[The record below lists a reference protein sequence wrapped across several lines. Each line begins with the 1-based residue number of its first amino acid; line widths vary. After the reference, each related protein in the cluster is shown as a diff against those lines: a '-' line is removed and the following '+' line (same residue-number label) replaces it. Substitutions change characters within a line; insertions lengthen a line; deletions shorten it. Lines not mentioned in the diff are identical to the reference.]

1 MNPERITRLLM
12 KSKILIFTLLMLSS
26 SCFNNLHAQAPSAS
40 FTIPQNAGCVPYSV
54 QFTNTSN
61 NATSWF
67 WDFGNGNHSTSEH
80 PVNIYL
86 NTGTFSVKLVA
97 RNAAGQVDSVIHS
110 GMITTSSPLVVNF
123 SASSTT
129 ECLENSLISFT
140 NLSSNFDSCIWDFGD
155 GVTSHVTNP
164 VHQYMSPGLYT
175 VTLVG
180 YNTSQ
185 GCSSS
190 LSKNSYINI
199 LSNPA
204 ATFSANIT
212 STCNANESIAFQ
224 SQASSAISFQWQFGD
239 GTTSNLPNPS
249 HVYGQPGNYT
259 VTLITS
265 NQLGCSDTVVMPSYI
280 EIRVNPVPAIQSS
293 VPLTTCSPVYANF
306 STTAT
311 NVTAWSWEFGDSTT
325 SQLSAPAHTILNSG
339 IYPVKLQVTYANGC
353 ENQNLINITAHPR
366 PGALYNMPN
375 NQGCAPLSVNFIPTT
390 PSAGNTYLWN
400 FGDGTTSS
408 QSNPTHIYNTAGTY
422 SVLLTVTN
430 SYGCTSN
437 YASPGNVEV
446 SQPEATFTAD
456 DLSGCVPHTVNFNHN
471 GGGVYVYNWNF
482 GDGTTSALPS
492 PSHTYS
498 APGNYQVSLN
508 ITGTS
513 GCSVN
518 YTLPAPVTISNG
530 VNNFNPVTPVT
541 TCAPFTVNL
550 YDNSPAT
557 TAWSWDF
564 GDGASSN
571 LQNTVHTYTD
581 AGTYNVILQTQS
593 AGSNCSQSVSPYA
606 TYIIHGGVAEF
617 DHNQTLCPPFTA
629 TFTDQSVNA
638 VSWFWDFGDGSTST
652 LQHPVHV
659 YALPGFYS
667 VTLTITTADGCTYTK
682 FHYYAVSFL
691 PLVANATA
699 TTSDTTL
706 PMTVNFYSNS
716 SGATAWFWDFGD
728 GGTSNS
734 QNPLHTYFVP
744 GPYNINLTISN
755 AECSFTYNYAGVT
768 IGSGTSFPGG
778 GNDSLHVPEPVY
790 SCVPYEMNFSN
801 PALNTVSWL
810 WDFGDGDTSTTE
822 NPVHIYTDPGI
833 YTVSLITWD
842 NYGNTDTIIQPSSF
856 YLTGATAD
864 FQINYANNCTGS
876 TVTMVNNS
884 INAVSYL
891 WDFGDGNTS
900 TLSNPS
906 HTYNTMGVNYII
918 SLSVTD
924 SSGCTD
930 FMARSYY
937 AAASATINASTRRAC
952 ANDTVYFTSG
962 FLNYSSYLWDFGDGI
977 TSATANPYHLYSDSG
992 SYQVSLTVTDSTG
1005 CTNTWT
1011 LPYSIDVSKPEAAF
1025 TYITTTNGC
1034 YAAKVEFTNI
1044 STGATSWNW
1053 DFGDGAVSSQYS
1065 PIHFYTFAGSN
1076 SVSLHVFSGGCTDSF
1091 VVNNLIVVPSL
1102 RPDFSYIQSSECLP
1116 VTATFADSSRDAV
1129 SWLWD
1134 FGDGATSTLQN
1145 PVHQY
1150 HSKPNGM
1157 VTLTVT
1163 DVNGCIRSIS
1173 KPNIDAM
1180 FPEVFVE
1187 DSIGCTPFT
1196 FAVSDSSYNVS
1207 SWLWNFGDGTS
1218 STDPS
1223 PVHTYLN
1230 NGTYSVSLTVTAPSG
1245 CTQVI
1250 SPVTHVKSTGPTSQF
1265 SLNAVVS
1272 CAPTIVNFNDIS
1284 TGATTWNWNFGD
1296 NNNSVLNDPVH
1307 IYNQPGIY
1315 DVTLIVSDSS
1325 GCSDTLVRPG
1335 LVHITGSVANFTV
1348 SATSGCS
1355 PWQVQFQDSS
1365 ISAFNWLWNFGD
1377 GNTSSLQNPV
1387 HNFDTPGNYIVTLI
1401 THDTTGCQSVY
1412 SNPVPLNVQQPP
1424 VSQFSLTNT
1433 SGCVPHTVTIS
1444 NQSSGNVNNIWN
1456 FGDGSISYDA
1466 NPVHEYT
1473 VPGTYYITLVTGNGT
1488 GCRDTVLSENP
1499 VFVAASPVPSF
1510 TLSGNIGCPPLVVQF
1525 NNNSTNVDS
1534 TTTYTWNFGNGNMG
1548 SMEDPSVTYLNPGI
1562 YSVTLTATNGGVC
1575 PATTAINNIIH
1586 VNNGDLPEPV
1596 MMKSVSVSDT
1606 NSIEVTWGNLSQTN
1620 LSAYRLYRYNSSLS
1634 VFELVYTDFN
1644 PGNTSWN
1651 ATTTYNDIVG
1661 STSDSTYTY
1670 AVQAVT
1676 ECDAILPI
1684 EQQNQHTSINLE
1696 GSIIDNAVHL
1706 EWNLYEGCTTG
1717 GYEIYRQDNLSGSFN
1732 IIAMVDEESAYFIDS
1747 TVYCGML
1754 AAYRVKAVNLC
1765 QEGFEAWSDII
1776 QLDAP
1781 GILVNQKVDII
1792 RSTVVDD
1799 SYVFTE
1805 WAPPVLAPQLVT
1817 SFELYRSIDNL
1828 NFDLIATLP
1837 GNETNYSDYN
1847 TGVKAHYY
1855 FYKIKVNNLCELETT
1870 QGLQGSSILLG
1881 SELDGENRSVLR
1893 WSPYRDWESGV
1904 DYYVIERVDLNG
1916 NWVPVG
1922 RVDGSV
1928 QHYIDR

>member
-1 MNPERITRLLM
+1 MIPERIERLFKNSKMLIMMILLM
-12 KSKILIFTLLMLSS
+12 SVAGI
-26 SCFNNLHAQAPSAS
+26 NNLYAQAPSAS
-40 FTIPQNAGCVPYSV
+40 FTIPQNSGCIPFSV
-54 QFTNTSN
+54 QFTNTSS
-61 NATSWF
+61 NATAWF
-67 WDFGNGNHSTSEH
+67 WDFGNGNYSTSEH

-86 NTGTFSVKLVA
+86 TTGFFSVKLVA
-97 RNAAGQVDSVIHS
+97 RNASGQADSVTHT
-110 GMITTSSPLVVNF
+110 GMISTSSAPVVNF

-129 ECLENSLISFT
+129 QCLENSVISFT
-140 NLSSNFDSCIWDFGD
+140 NLSSNYDSCIWDFGD
-155 GVTSHVTNP
+155 GVTSQITNP
-164 VHQYMSPGLYT
+164 VHQYMSPGVYT
-175 VTLVG
+175 VTLVA
-180 YNTSQ
+180 YNSSQ
-185 GCSSS
+185 GCSAS
-190 LSKNSYINI
+190 LSKNSFINI

-212 STCNANESIAFQ
+212 STCNANETISFQ

-239 GTTSNLPNPS
+239 GSSSNLPNPF
-249 HVYGQPGNYT
+249 HVYGVPGIYS

-265 NQLGCSDTVVMPSYI
+265 NQLGCSDTVTMPSYI
-280 EIRVNPVPAIQSS
+280 EIRSNPVPSIQSA
-293 VPLTTCSPVYANF
+293 VPLTSCNPVYASF
-306 STTAT
+306 STPAT
-311 NVTAWSWEFGDSTT
+311 GITAWSWNFGDTTT
-325 SQLSAPAHTILNSG
+325 SQLPAPAHAYYNSG
-339 IYPVKLQVTYANGC
+339 TYSVNLQVTYANGC
-353 ENQNLINITAHPR
+353 VNQNTINLTALPR
-366 PGALYNMPN
+366 PGSIYSVTN
-375 NQGCAPLSVNFIPTT
+375 NQGCAPLNVNFTCAT
-390 PSAGNTYLWN
+390 PAPGYSYVWN
-400 FGDGTTSS
+400 FGDGTTSA
-408 QSNPTHIYNTAGTY
+408 QSAPAHVYTTAGIYTTG
-422 SVLLTVTN
+422 LTVTN
-430 SYGCTSN
+430 SYGCSSQ
-437 YASPGNVEV
+437 YVSGNNVIV

-456 DLSGCVPHTVNFNHN
+456 DLAGCVPHTVNFNHN

-482 GDGTTSALPS
+482 GDGTTSVLQS
-492 PSHTYS
+492 PSHTYT

-508 ITGTS
+508 ISDAS

-518 YTLPAPVTISNG
+518 YTLPGQVTISNG
-530 VNNFNPVTPVT
+530 VNNFSPVTPIT

-557 TAWSWDF
+557 SAWLWDF
-564 GDGASSN
+564 GDGSSSN

-581 AGTYNVILQTQS
+581 AGTYNVVLQTQS
-593 AGSNCSQSVSPYA
+593 AGNNCSQSVSPYA
-606 TYIIHGGVAEF
+606 IYIIHGGYAEF
-617 DHNQTLCPPFTA
+617 DLTQTLCPPFIA
-629 TFTDQSVNA
+629 TFTDQSGNA
-638 VSWFWDFGDGSTST
+638 VSWLWDFGDGSTST
-652 LQHPVHV
+652 QQHPVHV

-682 FHYYAVSFL
+682 FHYYAASFL

-716 SGATAWFWDFGD
+716 SGATAWFWEFGD

-734 QNPLHTYFVP
+734 QNPVHTYFVP

-755 AECSFTYNYAGVT
+755 AECSFTYNYTGVT

-801 PALNTVSWL
+801 PTLNTVAWL
-810 WDFGDGDTSTTE
+810 WDFGDGDTSTIE
-822 NPVHIYTDPGI
+822 NPVHIYTDPGV

-842 NYGNTDTIIQPSSF
+842 NYGITDTIIQPAPF

-864 FQINYANNCTGS
+864 FQINYANNCAGS

-884 INAVSYL
+884 ANAISYS
-891 WDFGDGNTS
+891 WDFGDGTTS
-900 TLSNPS
+900 TFANPS
-906 HTYNTMGVNYII
+906 HSYSSMGVNYII
-918 SLSVTD
+918 SLSVVD
-924 SSGCTD
+924 SLGCTD

-937 AAASATINASTRRAC
+937 AAATASINASTRRSC

-962 FLNYSSYLWDFGDGI
+962 FLNFSSYLWNFGDGS
-977 TSATANPYHLYSDSG
+977 TSATANPFHIYADSG
-992 SYQVSLTVTDSTG
+992 NYQVSLTVTDSAG
-1005 CTNTWT
+1005 CSNTWS
-1011 LPYSIDVSKPEAAF
+1011 LPYLIKVSKPNAAF
-1025 TYITTTNGC
+1025 TYVTTTNGC
-1034 YAAKVEFTNI
+1034 YSPSVQFTNN
-1044 STGATSWNW
+1044 STGAVSWSW
-1053 DFGDGAVSSQYS
+1053 SFGDGGASSQLNPSHTYVVAGTYS
-1065 PIHFYTFAGSN
+1065 VTLQVTN
-1076 SVSLHVFSGGCTDSF
+1076 DGCSDAFT
-1091 VVNNLIVVPSL
+1091 VNNLIFVPAL
-1102 RPDFSYIQSSECLP
+1102 QADFSYTQSSECLP

-1134 FGDGATSTLQN
+1134 FGDGATSLLQN

-1150 HSKPNGM
+1150 FSKPAGM
-1157 VTLTVT
+1157 ITLTVT
-1163 DVNGCIRSIS
+1163 DVNGCIRSKS

-1180 FPEVFVE
+1180 FPEVFAG
-1187 DSIGCTPFT
+1187 DSIGCTPFAFT
-1196 FAVSDSSYNVS
+1196 ISDSSYNVS
-1207 SWLWNFGDGTS
+1207 SWLWNFGDGTY

-1223 PVHTYLN
+1223 PVHTYLY
-1230 NGTYSVSLTVTAPSG
+1230 NGTYAVSLTVTAPSG
-1245 CTQVI
+1245 CTQVV
-1250 SPVTHVKSTGPTSQF
+1250 SPITHVQSTGPDAQF

-1284 TGATTWNWNFGD
+1284 TGATAWNWNFGD
-1296 NNNSVLNDPVH
+1296 ANNSVLNDPVH
-1307 IYNQPGIY
+1307 IYNQPGLY

-1335 LVHITGSVANFTV
+1335 LVHITGSIANFNV
-1348 SATSGCS
+1348 SATTGCS

-1377 GNTSSLQNPV
+1377 GNTSSLPNPV
-1387 HNFDTPGNYIVTLI
+1387 HVYDTPGNYTVTLI

-1412 SNPVPLNVQQPP
+1412 SNPVPLFVQQPP

-1433 SGCVPHTVTIS
+1433 SGCVPHTVNIF
-1444 NQSSGNVNNIWN
+1444 NQSTGSANYIWH
-1456 FGDGSISYDA
+1456 FGDGTISYDA
-1466 NPVHEYT
+1466 NPVHVYT
-1473 VPGTYYITLVTGNGT
+1473 VPGTYYISLVTGNGT
-1488 GCRDTVLSENP
+1488 GCKDTLVSENP
-1499 VFVAASPVPSF
+1499 VFVASSPVPSF
-1510 TLSGNIGCPPLVVQF
+1510 SLSGNNGCPPLVVQF
-1525 NNNSTNVDS
+1525 NNNSTNTDS
-1534 TTTYTWNFGNGNMG
+1534 TTTYNWNFGNG
-1548 SMEDPSVTYLNPGI
+1548 STTTLEDPAFTYLIPGI

-1575 PATTAINNIIH
+1575 DATTALSNIVN
-1586 VNNGDLPEPV
+1586 VNNGDLPLPV

-1606 NSIEVTWGNLSQTN
+1606 NALEVTWGNLTQTN
-1620 LSAYRLYRYNSSLS
+1620 LNAYRLYRYNSSLS

-1644 PGNTSWN
+1644 PGSTSWN
-1651 ATTTYNDIVG
+1651 ATTTYTDLVG
-1661 STSDSTYTY
+1661 TTSDSTYTY

-1676 ECDAILPI
+1676 ECDAVLPI
-1684 EQQNQHTSINLE
+1684 ELQNAHTSINLE
-1696 GSIIDNAVHL
+1696 GSIVDNAVHL
-1706 EWNLYEGCTTG
+1706 EWNLYDGCTTG

-1805 WAPPVLAPQLVT
+1805 WAPPVLAPHLVT
-1817 SFELYRSIDNL
+1817 TFELYRSKNNL

-1847 TGVKAHYY
+1847 TAVKGNYY
-1855 FYKIKVNNLCELETT
+1855 FYKIKVNNLCELQTT
-1870 QGLQGSSILLG
+1870 DGMQGSSILLG
-1881 SELDGENRSVLR
+1881 SYVDLENRSILR

-1916 NWVPVG
+1916 NWVQVG
-1922 RVDGSV
+1922 RVDGTI